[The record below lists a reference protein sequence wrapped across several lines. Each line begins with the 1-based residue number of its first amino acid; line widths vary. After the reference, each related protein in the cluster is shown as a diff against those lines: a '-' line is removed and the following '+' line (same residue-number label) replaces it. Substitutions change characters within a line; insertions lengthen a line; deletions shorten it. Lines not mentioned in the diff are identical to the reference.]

1 MRATLTMN
9 DWIKHIQSEGWSL
22 HMSGGANVRWYIRND
37 SYASLKVTTDEQ
49 GLITCE
55 VSACLPNTFIQVT
68 SRDFAVSSLE
78 RSKYVSLLASRIDH
92 ACRQYVNGA
101 P

>member
-1 MRATLTMN
+1 MPITMN
-9 DWIKHIQSEGWSL
+9 DWIAHIESEGWSL

-49 GLITCE
+49 GLVTCE
-55 VSACLPNTFIQVT
+55 VSAFLPNTFIQVT
-68 SRDFAVSSLE
+68 SRNFAVSSLE
-78 RSKYVSLLASRIDH
+78 RYKYVSLLASRIDH
-92 ACRQYVNGA
+92 ACCQYVNGA